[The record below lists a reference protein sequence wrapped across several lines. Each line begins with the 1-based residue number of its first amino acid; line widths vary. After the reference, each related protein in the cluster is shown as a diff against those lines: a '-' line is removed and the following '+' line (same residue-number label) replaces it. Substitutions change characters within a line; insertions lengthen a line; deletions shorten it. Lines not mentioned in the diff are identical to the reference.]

1 MPAAILRF
9 ALPQSLLPLA
19 CLLHYARPPLEA
31 IVAGSLAC
39 SDRMIRVQPKF
50 ADLVSADEHVKAERI
65 FSNVKNIAFRPN
77 LQAGR

>member
-9 ALPQSLLPLA
+9 AYPKVCCRLLMLF
-19 CLLHYARPPLEA
+19 HYARPPLEA

-39 SDRMIRVQPKF
+39 HNRMIRVQPKF
-50 ADLVSADEHVKAERI
+50 AELVSANEHVRAERI
-65 FSNVKNIAFRPN
+65 FSNVKNIVFRPD